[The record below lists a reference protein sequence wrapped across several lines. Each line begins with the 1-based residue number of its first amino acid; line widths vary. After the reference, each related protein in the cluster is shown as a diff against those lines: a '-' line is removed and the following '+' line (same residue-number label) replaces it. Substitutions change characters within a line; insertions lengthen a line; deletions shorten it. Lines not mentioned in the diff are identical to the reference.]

1 MLGLPG
7 LTARPFAGF
16 HAGAMP
22 HVRPRGIMGFDD
34 GGVVGGIGGVSPAQS
49 ASSPM
54 VQGLVQRYAGLPTEK
69 LQEMSAMLGQGS
81 GQGQI
86 VQKVL
91 QQRLTQPNAQPAQ
104 PPQQAQQAPQFGL
117 PQAAQPARR
126 GGGIA
131 AYAGGGMLGM
141 SQADPWWTRSE
152 AGQVDRSQGTT
163 GYLHGATPGRAD
175 QIATT
180 APAGSYVIPAD
191 VVAGIGEGNNLAGAR
206 FIQDAMATGPWG
218 TPVPHLA
225 GRPNLPHPP
234 PRVEVAKGGGI
245 GNAAPT
251 PRDVLLSHGEYVL
264 TPEEVTAFGGGDH
277 DHGVSALDKWVVAE
291 RAKQIKDLKKL
302 PGPVKVNK

>member
-1 MLGLPG
+1 
-7 LTARPFAGF
+7 
-16 HAGAMP
+16 
-22 HVRPRGIMGFDD
+22 MGFDD
-34 GGVVGGIGGVSPAQS
+34 GGVVGGIGGISPAQT

-54 VQGLVQRYAGLPTEK
+54 VQGLVQRYATLPTEK

-86 VQKVL
+86 VQKLL
-91 QQRLTQPNAQPAQ
+91 QQRLTQPNAQSTQ
-104 PPQQAQQAPQFGL
+104 HPQQAQQTPQFGL

-152 AGQVDRSQGTT
+152 AGQIDRNQGTT

-225 GRPNLPHPP
+225 SRPNLPHPQ
-234 PRVEVAKGGGI
+234 PRVEVRKGGAIHGDNDVW
-245 GNAAPT
+245 GHQTQA
-251 PRDVLLSHGEYVL
+251 RDVLLSHGEYVL
-264 TPEEVTAFGGGDH
+264 KPEEVEAIGRGDH
-277 DHGVSALDKWVVAE
+277 DKGVEALDKWVVAE
-291 RAKQIKDLKKL
+291 RAKQIKQLQKL
-302 PGPVKVNK
+302 PGPVKVNE